1 MENHHILAVDDS
13 VWDLFVKFF
22 REVKGYNTWTEEEID
37 LSMNND
43 DIVEFIKWLSEIE
56 TDNPLTIALHL
67 V

>member
-1 MENHHILAVDDS
+1 MGNHHILAVDDS

-22 REVKGYNTWTEEEID
+22 REVKGYDTWTEEEID

-56 TDNPLTIALHL
+56 TDNPLTIALYS